1 MRKNLKNKKVEFR
14 VDTDTANLLKRI
26 SKHFN
31 LSEFLRKSMRR
42 DISTL
47 LCDMLREGY
56 ITEKEFQALSSC
68 L

>member
-42 DISTL
+42 DISSL
-47 LCDMLREGY
+47 LFDMLREGY
-56 ITEKEFQALSSC
+56 ISEKEFQELSSC